1 MRVLLTGGSG
11 NVGSNILPLLGA
23 EHEVRIFD
31 CKPPAVE
38 GVEYFEGDLLDRSA
52 LLAAMKGID
61 AVVHLAAIPN
71 PNNDPDDRIMLINLL
86 GSEYVFGAAA
96 EQGVKRVIAASS
108 DSTFGFVFGRPLSE
122 VEFLPLKETHSAKPV
137 DSYGASKLLMEEL
150 AARYTRKTGI
160 ETVMLRY
167 CWVFIPQTYE
177 VMEAIQA
184 DNTHAPKTFFTYIDA
199 RDVGQAVLKSLDV
212 KAIPDGHQRF
222 LLAAEDSYRPEP
234 TLELVKRFYPD
245 LPALEKPQIYLEK
258 PNASLYDCSLAER
271 IIGFRAQHSWRNNC

>member
-1 MRVLLTGGSG
+1 M
-11 NVGSNILPLLGA
+11 GSNLLPMLGA
-23 EHEVRIFD
+23 EHEVRIYD
-31 CKPPAVE
+31 CKPPQAE
-38 GVEYFEGDLLDRSA
+38 GVEYCEGDLLDRSA

-71 PNNDPDDRIMLINLL
+71 PNNDPDDRIMLVNVL

-108 DSTFGFVFGRPLSE
+108 DSIFGFVFGRPLSE
-122 VEFLPLKETHSAKPV
+122 VEFLPLNEAHSAKPV
-137 DSYGASKLLMEEL
+137 DAYGASKLLMEEL

-160 ETVMLRY
+160 ETIMLRY
-167 CWVFIPQTYE
+167 CWVFFPQTYE
-177 VMEAIQA
+177 VMKAIQA
-184 DNTHAPKTFFTYIDA
+184 DSAHAPRTFFTYIDV
-199 RDVGQAVLKSLDV
+199 RDVGQAILKSLEV

-271 IIGFRAQHSWRNNC
+271 IIGFKAQHSWRNNC